1 MKPKPNKRYK
11 GMGCRVHLVREGNGR
26 KKIILNKSSDVFK
39 LVREELCSSDRERFL
54 SLLLTAKNNL
64 IGVETVSIGTIN
76 GCIVSPREVFK
87 SALLANADSII
98 ICHNHPSGDPTPS
111 RYDIKLTNTL
121 VKAGDLIGID
131 VKDHVVVAQ
140 DGYRSLMHNQLKG
153 G

>member
-11 GMGCRVHLVREGNGR
+11 GMGCRVYLVREGNGR
-26 KKIILNKSSDVFK
+26 KKITLNKSSDVYK
-39 LVREELCSSDRERFL
+39 LVRDELCASDRERFL
-54 SLLLTAKNNL
+54 SLLLTAKNTL

-111 RYDIKLTNTL
+111 KHDIKLTNTL

-140 DGYRSLMHNQLKG
+140 DGYRSVIHN
-153 G
+153 